1 MRNIDVDYGIRFVV
15 ISEKDEVLRI
25 SHAVMSELFHRKLAL
40 PQYARKRIRRC
51 EVVVSVREGRAVA
64 VQRFLARYIH
74 FDADGLLDW
83 DRQLE
88 EARLRMDASDVYI
101 TAKDLS
107 PEERLAREAK
117 RWLDRQVIA
126 QECEWEPDHD
136 LRLVIENVAL
146 DPRPRLWLKPATRKK

>member
-1 MRNIDVDYGIRFVV
+1 MRFVL
-15 ISEKDEVLRI
+15 IGERDEVLRI
-25 SHAVMSELFHRKLAL
+25 SQAGMSELFDRKVAL
-40 PQYARKRIRRC
+40 PQYAGKRIRWC
-51 EVVVSVREGRAVA
+51 EIGVSLIEGRAVA

-74 FDADGLLDW
+74 FDAQGVLDL

-88 EARLRMDASDVYI
+88 EARLRMDLGSADI
-101 TAKDLS
+101 LAENLS

-117 RWLDRQVIA
+117 SWLDRQVIA

-146 DPRPRLWLKPATRKK
+146 DPKPRLWLKPAIRQK

>member
-1 MRNIDVDYGIRFVV
+1 MRFVV
-15 ISEKDEVLRI
+15 ISEKEVLRI
-25 SHAVMSELFHRKLAL
+25 SHAVTSELFDRRLAL
-40 PQYARKRIRRC
+40 PQYARKRIRWC
-51 EVVVSVREGRAVA
+51 EVVVSLKEGRAVA

-74 FDADGLLDW
+74 FDADGFIDL

-88 EARLRMDASDVYI
+88 EARLRMDVSSEDI
-101 TAKDLS
+101 TAEDLS

-117 RWLDRQVIA
+117 TWLDRQVIA

-146 DPRPRLWLKPATRKK
+146 DPRPRLWLRP

>member
-1 MRNIDVDYGIRFVV
+1 VKSWFPL
-15 ISEKDEVLRI
+15 K
-25 SHAVMSELFHRKLAL
+25 
-40 PQYARKRIRRC
+40 
-51 EVVVSVREGRAVA
+51 RAVA

-74 FDADGLLDW
+74 FDVHGFLDF

-88 EARLRMDASDVYI
+88 EARLRMDVNSADI
-101 TAKDLS
+101 TTEDLS

-117 RWLDRQVIA
+117 TWLDRQVIA

-146 DPRPRLWLKPATRKK
+146 DPRPRLWLRPAMRKK